1 MADYQSDTSSD
12 NELNGRNAEDASYSE
27 LSTIPDSLLPRAKEI
42 RALKLD
48 HNDILMIPPS
58 ISLFVNLLS
67 LDLSNNHI
75 KHIPKELVSLRNLRT
90 LLVKSNGMTCAAIP
104 KDFGRLSSLEVL
116 NCSGNIFETI
126 PPQFTELSKL
136 KFLYLGGNRI
146 SELPNSIRNMHRLEV
161 LYLGGNRLT
170 EVPAEIGQLHY
181 LSSLTLCDNQIQSI
195 PPTLVHLRNLQS
207 LSLHNNQISTLPPEI
222 VRLNLSELS
231 LRNNPLVNKF
241 VQDMTYE
248 PPTLLELSGRV
259 IKIEKVKYSKEDLPN
274 NLRKYLSS
282 AQRCVNSKCKGV
294 YFTSRVEHVKFVDFC
309 GKYRLPLLQFLCSPQ
324 CRTTPAV
331 YHSSSD
337 TETDEDDAVANAKLR
352 RVLLG

>member
-1 MADYQSDTSSD
+1 MADYLSDTSSE

-146 SELPNSIRNMHRLEV
+146 SELPNSIRNMHRLV
-161 LYLGGNRLT
+161 LCYLLL
-170 EVPAEIGQLHY
+170 I
-181 LSSLTLCDNQIQSI
+181 D
-195 PPTLVHLRNLQS
+195 VH
-207 LSLHNNQISTLPPEI
+207 
-222 VRLNLSELS
+222 
-231 LRNNPLVNKF
+231 
-241 VQDMTYE
+241 
-248 PPTLLELSGRV
+248 
-259 IKIEKVKYSKEDLPN
+259 
-274 NLRKYLSS
+274 
-282 AQRCVNSKCKGV
+282 A
-294 YFTSRVEHVKFVDFC
+294 
-309 GKYRLPLLQFLCSPQ
+309 
-324 CRTTPAV
+324 
-331 YHSSSD
+331 
-337 TETDEDDAVANAKLR
+337 
-352 RVLLG
+352 